1 MRGLCTGHAQHPHT
15 NDSSFVC
22 AVQRASDC
30 ERKQSWDD
38 MLLVMLLF

>member
-1 MRGLCTGHAQHPHT
+1 MHNTHT
-15 NDSSFVC
+15 PNDSSFVC